1 MTRAEFE
8 ALVIRHLR
16 DIGAAYQGLCPNS
29 PHALNMAVDVEEK
42 DAFCWAFNAYWRCD
56 NDFPVNII
64 VPTFGGDE
72 DKKEEPCQVQLT
84 EPNEESCKSSPVL
97 YQKHKRPA
105 TPRTGRLAQNIKA
118 LREARGMTPLDL
130 ARDLKTTV
138 FSVRRWKSGDGAPF
152 LATLCALSD
161 YFGYTLDDLV
171 YANLE
176 EEEAQ

>member
-16 DIGAAYQGLCPNS
+16 DIGAAYQGLYPNS
-29 PHALNMAVDVEEK
+29 PHHISMAVDVEHE
-42 DAFCWAFNAYWRCD
+42 DASCWAYNAYWRCD

-64 VPTFGGDE
+64 VPTFGRKK

-105 TPRTGRLAQNIKA
+105 TPRTGRLVQNIKA
-118 LREARGMTPLDL
+118 LREAHGMTILDL
-130 ARDLKTTV
+130 ANDLKTTAT
-138 FSVRRWKSGDGAPF
+138 SVRLWENGDRVPI

-176 EEEAQ
+176 EEEQV

>member
-16 DIGAAYQGLCPNS
+16 AIGAAYQGLYPNS

-42 DAFCWAFNAYWRCD
+42 DAFCWAFNAHWRCD

-64 VPTFGGDE
+64 VPTFGHKK
-72 DKKEEPCQVQLT
+72 DKNEEPCQVQLT

-97 YQKHKRPA
+97 YQKPKSPA
-105 TPRTGRLAQNIKA
+105 TTRSMRLAQNIKA
-118 LREARGMTPLDL
+118 LREARGMTMLDL
-130 ARDLKTTV
+130 ACDLKTTV
-138 FSVRRWKSGDGAPF
+138 NSVRMWESGDRVPV

-176 EEEAQ
+176 EEETK

>member
-16 DIGAAYQGLCPNS
+16 DIGAAYQGLYPNS
-29 PHALNMAVDVEEK
+29 PHHISMAVDVEHE
-42 DAFCWAFNAYWRCD
+42 DASCWAYNAYWRCD

-64 VPTFGGDE
+64 APTFGSDE
-72 DKKEEPCQVQLT
+72 GKKEEPCQVQLT

-97 YQKHKRPA
+97 YQKPKRPA
-105 TPRTGRLAQNIKA
+105 TPRAGRLVQNIKA
-118 LREARGMTPLDL
+118 LREAHGMTILDL
-130 ARDLKTTV
+130 ANQLKATAT
-138 FSVRRWKSGDGAPF
+138 SVRVWESGKRKPR
-152 LATLCALSD
+152 LETLCALSD

-176 EEEAQ
+176 EEEQL

>member
-16 DIGAAYQGLCPNS
+16 DIGAAYQGLYPNS
-29 PHALNMAVDVEEK
+29 PHHISMAVDVEHE
-42 DAFCWAFNAYWRCD
+42 DASCWAYNAYWRCD

-64 VPTFGGDE
+64 APTFGSDE
-72 DKKEEPCQVQLT
+72 GKKEEPCQVQLT
-84 EPNEESCKSSPVL
+84 EPNEEPCKSSPVL

-105 TPRTGRLAQNIKA
+105 TPRTGRLVQNIKA
-118 LREARGMTPLDL
+118 LREAHGMTILDL
-130 ARDLKTTV
+130 ANDLKTTAT
-138 FSVRRWKSGDGAPF
+138 SVREWESGKRTPR
-152 LATLCALSD
+152 LETLCALSD

-176 EEEAQ
+176 EEEQL